1 MTVSISEKRI
11 GDVCVI
17 KVAGFIDTSTVSSVE
32 DKIKQV
38 YTEAKYKVVVE
49 LSEVEFVSSAGWGVF
64 VAYLRK
70 LREKNGDIKLAG
82 MIEKVAKVFTLME
95 FDSLIDA
102 YENEDS
108 AVKSYKQ

>member
-1 MTVSISEKRI
+1 MAVCISERKC

-17 KVAGFIDTSTVSSVE
+17 KASGFIDTSTVACLE
-32 DKIKQV
+32 TKIKQV
-38 YTEAKYKVVVE
+38 YSEGKFKLVVD

-70 LREKNGDIKLAG
+70 MREKNGDIKLSG
-82 MIEKVAKVFTLME
+82 MIEKVAKVFVLME

-102 YENEDS
+102 YEDEDT